1 VTAGDILFPRV
12 DVDKELAELAGISGT
27 APAAES
33 KIIECQAKPSAPNEN
48 VPAENAPSE
57 KAQAATTDVRPVK
70 PEIAYDDFSKM
81 DLRAARVVSCEKLE
95 KSDKLL
101 KFILDD
107 GTGEKTVLSGIA
119 EFYSPDELLGKTVIY
134 LANLAPRKIRGIE
147 SQGMI
152 LAAETADGY
161 RVLGVQG
168 EATPGA
174 EVS

>member
-1 VTAGDILFPRV
+1 VLFPRV
-12 DVDKELAELAGISGT
+12 DIEKELAELARISG
-27 APAAES
+27 AS
-33 KIIECQAKPSAPNEN
+33 PSAEAKL
-48 VPAENAPSE
+48 AEPEAVCAPSAE
-57 KAQAATTDVRPVK
+57 ARSVRPVK

-81 DLRAARVVSCEKLE
+81 DLRAARVISCEKLE

-101 KFILDD
+101 RFILDD
-107 GTGEKTVLSGIA
+107 GTGQKTVLSGIA
-119 EFYSPDELLGKTVIY
+119 EYYSPDELVGKTVIY
-134 LANLAPRKIRGIE
+134 LANLAPRKIRGVE

-168 EATPGA
+168 EAVPGA